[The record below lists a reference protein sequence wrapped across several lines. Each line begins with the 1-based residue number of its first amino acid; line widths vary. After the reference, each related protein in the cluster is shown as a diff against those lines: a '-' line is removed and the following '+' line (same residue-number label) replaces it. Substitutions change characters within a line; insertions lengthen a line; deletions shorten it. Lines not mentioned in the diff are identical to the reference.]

1 MNNLQKKF
9 NNCFSGD
16 FNGHFKVILVQI
28 PESRHFVDLSHCYC
42 CMTAPMRSLKWRYY
56 LLYVIFIIKFVK
68 FFSYDFEGHVK
79 VIKFSR

>member
-1 MNNLQKKF
+1 MDLESEIKLFIIIIIINNLQKKF

-28 PESRHFVDLSHCYC
+28 PGSRYFVDFSHCYC

-56 LLYVIFIIKFVK
+56 LFYVIFIKIC
-68 FFSYDFEGHVK
+68 
-79 VIKFSR
+79 